1 MNRQFLKNFVRGSDP
16 INSKKRRLPVW
27 ETFSQTDRSV
37 YVLITQIS
45 AAGLV
50 LTGLGRYDNLITDV
64 DEQRNHDL
72 CTGLKGCRLLS
83 TGCGVALYAWLRVGN
98 LEGDLQRWLNSEYLT
113 LVGVYTNGLVLLY
126 ELHLI

>member
-1 MNRQFLKNFVRGSDP
+1 MNRRFLKNFVRGSDP
-16 INSKKRRLPVW
+16 INSKKRRFPVW

-83 TGCGVALYAWLRVGN
+83 TSCGVALYAWLRVG
-98 LEGDLQRWLNSEYLT
+98 Q
-113 LVGVYTNGLVLLY
+113 GVMCL
-126 ELHLI
+126 